1 MNNSKKII
9 GTELLS
15 GQGLGN
21 QLFCYITIRC
31 IAKEL
36 GYDFCILGS
45 HTLANNI
52 HSSCG
57 LYFMDLD
64 FGEELK
70 NDDLVKAA
78 GEAITY
84 EPDNSQFQG
93 EVGQRIEVELTV
105 EKAIHLDGYY
115 GPSTMHIFR
124 DANGN
129 AYVWTTAS
137 KSWEEGST
145 RLVRGTIK
153 EHKTYKNVNQTVL
166 TRCAEVKSK

>member
-1 MNNSKKII
+1 MEIEMNNSKKII

-70 NDDLVKAA
+70 NEDFEKVKNAA
-78 GEAITY
+78 I
-84 EPDNSQFQG
+84 
-93 EVGQRIEVELTV
+93 
-105 EKAIHLDGYY
+105 
-115 GPSTMHIFR
+115 
-124 DANGN
+124 
-129 AYVWTTAS
+129 
-137 KSWEEGST
+137 
-145 RLVRGTIK
+145 
-153 EHKTYKNVNQTVL
+153 
-166 TRCAEVKSK
+166 